1 MRALYLTIGKLSWS
15 YGKNSAAKPCRLS
28 DGRQCPGFGL
38 FVFHDI
44 GTGTEQVG
52 LKRDF
57 NFNQINQKE
66 VSKEMLANNDE
77 DVKEIQNDE
86 QEDNQKDNI
95 FSIEEI
101 KIEEMAI
108 DGICGVY

>member
-1 MRALYLTIGKLSWS
+1 MAE
-15 YGKNSAAKPCRLS
+15 KPCRLS
-28 DGRQCPGFGL
+28 NGRQCPGFGL

-44 GTGTEQVG
+44 GTKKEQVG
-52 LKRDF
+52 VKRRF
-57 NFNQINQKE
+57 NFNLINQKE
-66 VSKEMLANNDE
+66 VSKEMVANNDE
-77 DVKEIQNDE
+77 DVKEIQNDG